1 MLKTKEMNNMK
12 ILICGK
18 GGSGKSTIS
27 ALLAKNLQNKGYRV
41 LVVDTDESNYGLST
55 QLGMKDPKELMELL
69 GGKKTVVN
77 KMMDAFASGK
87 RTAVFDEQWTI
98 DQIPKECVAKKDNVY
113 LLQIGKVKH
122 YGEGCACPMG
132 GLSRDFVYNLKL
144 KPKDV
149 AIVDT
154 EAGIEHLGR
163 GVESGVDLIIM
174 VLDPSYESIKLSK
187 KLCTMAHEAY
197 KTVYFVLNKIDENL
211 SVTMLDKLGKT
222 RVIAQIPFNKNIQEK
237 GLLGE
242 ELDIN
247 TPEIE
252 AITNFVIQKS
262 EEEN

>member
-1 MLKTKEMNNMK
+1 MK

-27 ALLAKNLQNKGYRV
+27 TLLAKNLQKKEYRV

-55 QLGMKDPKELMELL
+55 QLGVKSPKELMDLL

-77 KMMDAFASGK
+77 KMMTAFASGK
-87 RTAVFDEQWTI
+87 RTAVFDEEWTI
-98 DQIPKECVAKKDNVY
+98 DQIPNECVTKKDNVY
-113 LLQIGKVKH
+113 LLEIGKVKH

-144 KPKDV
+144 QPKEV

-163 GVESGVDLIIM
+163 GVESGVDVILM

-187 KLCTMAHEAY
+187 KLCNMANEAY

-211 SVTMLDKLGKT
+211 SAVMLDKIGKT
-222 RVIAQIPFNKNIQEK
+222 RVIAQIPFNKDIQQK

-242 ELDIN
+242 ELNIN
-247 TPEIE
+247 SPEIE
-252 AITNFVIQKS
+252 LITNFVIQKAK
-262 EEEN
+262 EEN